1 MQDAKEEKR
10 ASVSNHII
18 AQLHAS
24 FQIVDSP
31 LQPIAFWCFVAVL
44 LTEFG
49 HPLLRVVPLLVDI
62 LFVDVQ
68 PLGIRAAQ

>member
-44 LTEFG
+44 LTKFRY
-49 HPLLRVVPLLVDI
+49 PLLRVDQLLVNI
-62 LFVDVQ
+62 SFADVR
-68 PLGIRAAQ
+68 LIRAQ